1 MWYYN
6 GEIIKTPKSM
16 NFGDFQ
22 YTQDLFKDAD
32 KLAELGI
39 KPYREVRLDSRY
51 WNNSTLSVDTSGDEA
66 IGTYTGNAKDIN
78 VLKENMLSLIK
89 KQLTSKLQVTD
100 WYYIRKLRT
109 DTAVPSDIQDYS
121 DALYSEYDTKKSE
134 IDAMTKM
141 SHIMEYENRPHT
153 EVRKAI
159 TTNTE
164 GETIY
169 GPKTT
174 SITREINMCMHWVAS
189 PNDKVDPAFVSL
201 TAD

>member
-6 GEIIKTPKSM
+6 GKIIKTPKTM
-16 NFGDFQ
+16 IIDGKTYPKEIFQ
-22 YTQDLFKDAD
+22 NSSTLSS
-32 KLAELGI
+32 LGI
-39 KPYREVRLDSRY
+39 KPYRQVSSDNRYFRHEVLKISD
-51 WNNSTLSVDTSGDEA
+51 LGDEVV
-66 IGTYTGNAKDIN
+66 GTWTEDAKNIDA
-78 VLKENMLSLIK
+78 LKANMLESIK
-89 KQLTSKLQVTD
+89 SQLSRLLSDTD
-100 WYYIRKLRT
+100 WYYLRKLRT
-109 DTAVPSDIQDYS
+109 GTDVPSEIQDYS
-121 DALYSEYDTKKSE
+121 DALYSEYDTKKAE
-134 IDAMTKM
+134 ISAMTKM

>member
-141 SHIMEYENRPHT
+141 SHIMEYQNRPHT

-159 TTNTE
+159 TTNAE

-174 SITREINMCMHWVAS
+174 SIARDINMCMHWVAS

>member
-6 GEIIKTPKSM
+6 GKIIKTPKTM
-16 NFGDFQ
+16 IIDGKT
-22 YTQDLFKDAD
+22 YPREIFKDSST
-32 KLAELGI
+32 LSSLGI
-39 KPYREVRLDSRY
+39 KPYRQVSSDTRY
-51 WNNSTLSVDTSGDEA
+51 FKEGVLEIVDSGDEVV
-66 IGTYTGNAKDIN
+66 GTWSEDAKDIN
-78 VLKENMLSLIK
+78 GLKAKM
-89 KQLTSKLQVTD
+89 LTSIKNQLSGLLSNTD
-100 WYYIRKLRT
+100 WYYLRKLRT
-109 DTAVPSDIQDYS
+109 GTDVPDNIQEYS
-121 DALYSEYDTKKSE
+121 DTLYSEYDVKKAE
-134 IDAMTKM
+134 ISAMTKM
-141 SHIMEYENRPHT
+141 SHIIEYQNRPHT

-164 GETIY
+164 GKTIY